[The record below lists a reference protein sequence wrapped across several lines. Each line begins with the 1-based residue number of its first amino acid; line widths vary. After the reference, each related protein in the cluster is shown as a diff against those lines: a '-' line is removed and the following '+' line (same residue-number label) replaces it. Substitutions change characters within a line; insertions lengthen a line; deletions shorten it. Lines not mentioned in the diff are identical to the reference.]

1 MSRPLRIK
9 KMSLYNAL
17 SRYYATTSVHKRGH
31 QQEFYR
37 VCVIQR
43 HPVAQ
48 KMMDEITTVDIAA
61 YRDFRLSQ
69 INVRT
74 GRNIS
79 GNTVRL
85 ELALLS
91 SLYNLA
97 RVEWGTC
104 RTNPVELVR
113 KPKVAGGRDRRLT
126 SQEERRL
133 SRYFREHNPALYT
146 IFHLA

>member
-74 GRNIS
+74 G
-79 GNTVRL
+79 
-85 ELALLS
+85 
-91 SLYNLA
+91 
-97 RVEWGTC
+97 
-104 RTNPVELVR
+104 
-113 KPKVAGGRDRRLT
+113 
-126 SQEERRL
+126 
-133 SRYFREHNPALYT
+133 
-146 IFHLA
+146 

>member
-74 GRNIS
+74 GRKPPHLHWRVHRPVMSRTGKPQSHGHS
-79 GNTVRL
+79 GKSRPVTDFSNV
-85 ELALLS
+85 S
-91 SLYNLA
+91 
-97 RVEWGTC
+97 GTS
-104 RTNPVELVR
+104 V
-113 KPKVAGGRDRRLT
+113 
-126 SQEERRL
+126 
-133 SRYFREHNPALYT
+133 PALRCRLFRTSARYLT
-146 IFHLA
+146 R

>member
-48 KMMDEITTVDIAA
+48 KMMDEITTVDIAS
-61 YRDFRLSQ
+61 YRDF
-69 INVRT
+69 
-74 GRNIS
+74 
-79 GNTVRL
+79 
-85 ELALLS
+85 
-91 SLYNLA
+91 
-97 RVEWGTC
+97 
-104 RTNPVELVR
+104 
-113 KPKVAGGRDRRLT
+113 
-126 SQEERRL
+126 
-133 SRYFREHNPALYT
+133 
-146 IFHLA
+146 